1 MMATGRLSSL
11 IQAAVLAERMRF
23 FCHLRAILQSL
34 LMTRRLSRWT
44 FVFLGLG
51 ICVFT
56 WGLQYKLSLYY
67 PPHSSFH
74 QVPAAKLLSK
84 NEQPRIALNL
94 PSERQ
99 KKAAS
104 NIQQLSLT
112 ALMLAWLTGLTLGLA
127 LAAERRFLPR
137 GLKPWLLAGQA
148 SLDAFLFRPPPI
160 SA

>member
-1 MMATGRLSSL
+1 
-11 IQAAVLAERMRF
+11 MRF
-23 FCHLRAILQSL
+23 FCHLRTLLQSL

-51 ICVFT
+51 MCVFT

-74 QVPAAKLLSK
+74 QVPEAKLLSK
-84 NEQPRIALNL
+84 NEQPRIALDL
-94 PSERQ
+94 PSERL
-99 KKAAS
+99 KKTAD

-112 ALMLAWLTGLTLGLA
+112 ALMLAWLTSLTLGLA

-137 GLKPWLLAGQA
+137 GHQPWLLAAQA
-148 SLDAFLFRPPPI
+148 SLDAFFFRPPPI